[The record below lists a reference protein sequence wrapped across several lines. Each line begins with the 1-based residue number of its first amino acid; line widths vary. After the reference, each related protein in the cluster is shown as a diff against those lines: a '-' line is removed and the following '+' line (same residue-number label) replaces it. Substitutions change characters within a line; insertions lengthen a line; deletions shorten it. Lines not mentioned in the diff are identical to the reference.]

1 MNDINPYEVK
11 PPEPKVVRGDYIQ
24 SFDNLSSTEFMKI
37 YLETLRYQ
45 DPFKD
50 SDLSKMLE
58 DMVRLN
64 QIRFFNDV
72 QNFIN
77 GVSAWFNQMTFIN
90 GVSLI
95 GKSFVF
101 STDTIDTVKG
111 GTYYLLSP
119 EDLEDVRIEIY
130 SGEEKVKELKM
141 DLSKGLNKLE
151 IGDLPKGQY
160 TVKVIK
166 DGLEIDFVK
175 LGYEDTISA
184 VGIINGELI
193 FDLESGR
200 QANAS
205 QILYAGGVKDA

>member
-11 PPEPKVVRGDYIQ
+11 PPEPKVVSGDYIQ
-24 SFDNLSSTEFMKI
+24 SFDNLTSNEFMQI

-50 SDLSKMLE
+50 NDLSKMLE

-72 QNFIN
+72 QTFIN
-77 GVSAWFNQMTFIN
+77 SISGWFNQMTFIN

-119 EDLEDVRIEIY
+119 EDMEGVKIEIY
-130 SGEEKVKELKM
+130 DGDQKIKEIEM
-141 DLSKGLNKLE
+141 DLSRGLNKLD
-151 IGDLPKGQY
+151 ISDLPKGQY
-160 TVKVIK
+160 TIKVVK
-166 DGLEIDFVK
+166 DGLEIDFVS
-175 LGYEDTISA
+175 LGYEDTITA

-200 QANAS
+200 QARAS